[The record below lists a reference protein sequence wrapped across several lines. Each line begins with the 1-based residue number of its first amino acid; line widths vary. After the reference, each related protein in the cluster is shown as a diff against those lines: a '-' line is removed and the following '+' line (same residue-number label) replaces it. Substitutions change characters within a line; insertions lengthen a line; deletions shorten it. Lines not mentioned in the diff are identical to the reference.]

1 MAVLVVLNV
10 GQVAAVFGPYKQ
22 NHECRPPLMYEGP
35 PGVDEYFMH
44 EEIEEVPELDI
55 KLNWGA
61 LPRFTIGD
69 GSAYDIH
76 YQAYL
81 AAQQP

>member
-1 MAVLVVLNV
+1 MAVLVVLNE
-10 GQVAAVFGPYKQ
+10 GQSIAVFGPYKA
-22 NHECRPPLMYEGP
+22 NHECRPPKMYEGP
-35 PGVDEYFMH
+35 PGADEYFMH
-44 EEIEEVPELDI
+44 EEIDQVPELDVKI
-55 KLNWGA
+55 NWEN